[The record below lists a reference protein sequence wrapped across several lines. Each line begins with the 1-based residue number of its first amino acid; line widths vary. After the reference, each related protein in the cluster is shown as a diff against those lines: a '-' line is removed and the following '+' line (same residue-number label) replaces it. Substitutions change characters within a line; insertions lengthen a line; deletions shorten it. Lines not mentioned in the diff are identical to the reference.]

1 MKNSFTTLFSIL
13 ISIYSI
19 GCDSS
24 NSPTNSS
31 DCPFLNQSRGC
42 DGNCSQNPLI
52 DDACGICGGDG
63 SSCENESNCPIN
75 QSIGC
80 DSNCAENPL
89 QNDACGICGGDGS
102 TCENLWN
109 VFYDVDVPIA
119 GFQFDVDGAA
129 VISASGGAAEAAGF
143 SVSSSST
150 TVIGFSFSGSV
161 IPQGTGTLISLEI
174 EGDSNSF
181 CIKDD
186 ENLVLANIGGDPIS
200 VIIEN
205 CNTISE

>member
-1 MKNSFTTLFSIL
+1 MKNLFTILFSFL

-24 NSPTNSS
+24 NSSTNS
-31 DCPFLNQSRGC
+31 
-42 DGNCSQNPLI
+42 
-52 DDACGICGGDG
+52 
-63 SSCENESNCPIN
+63 SNCPIN

-89 QNDACGICGGDGS
+89 QNDTCGVCGGNGS
-102 TCENLWN
+102 SCEGLLN
-109 VFYDVDVPIA
+109 VYYDVDDPIA
-119 GFQFDVDGAA
+119 GFQFDVDGVA

-150 TVIGFSFSGSV
+150 TVIGFSLSGSV

-174 EGDSNSF
+174 QGDSNSF
-181 CIKDD
+181 CIKED
-186 ENLVLANIGGDPIS
+186 EGLVLSNIGGESIPAT
-200 VIIEN
+200 IEN
-205 CNTISE
+205 CNTIKY